1 MKNKNMMYNWR
12 FLLISLILFSAFI
25 SIIIKIFSIQFLDSN
40 FLKNEGDKRYIK
52 YEEVNPVR
60 GSIFDRNN
68 FPLAISIVEYDLY
81 ALKDFKKQQLLS
93 IAEFID
99 IDMNFDNG
107 FFTKKTL
114 IKKGLSKEELL
125 EINKINLKNYE
136 IETRHSRHYPLGDQI
151 ATLVGFYGKDGA
163 QEGLEKSYDKV
174 LSGKKGK
181 KKFYKNAKQE
191 VISKPIEVI
200 KSVKGEDIQLTIDAT
215 IQFYAYKYLVEAIK
229 KNKAK
234 AGTVIILDNQKGEVL
249 AMASYPSYNPNH
261 PQRKIQKNRALVEAY
276 EPGSV
281 LKPIVLSKAL
291 DSDIFLP
298 DVPID
303 IPRRLNL
310 NNKIIVDSK
319 NHEKLTP
326 KEIIAV
332 SSQVGASKIA
342 LELGYEELK
351 RNYYDF
357 GFTKPISINFPS
369 STFGY
374 MNIKESVSD
383 SELAS
388 LGYGYGITMSPFQI
402 ASAYSVFANDGEYKD
417 FQLLKNEEVTSR
429 KIISSYSASN
439 VLEALKKVVKDGT
452 GKAAEIKGFSEGG
465 KTGTVHKI
473 KKGSGYAQDSYR
485 ASFIGIAPLSDKS
498 LTIFVSIDE
507 PGLNS
512 YTGGSVAAPVF
523 AKIAESSLN
532 HLGYFEDEWIRKDI
546 RP

>member
-1 MKNKNMMYNWR
+1 M
-12 FLLISLILFSAFI
+12 ISFVLFSALI
-25 SIIIKIFSIQFLDSN
+25 SIIIKLFSIQFLDSN
-40 FLKNEGDKRYIK
+40 FLKSEGDKRYIK

-68 FPLAISIVEYDLY
+68 FPLAISIVNYDLY
-81 ALKDFKKQQLLS
+81 ALKGLKRQQLFSL
-93 IAEFID
+93 AEVID
-99 IDMNFDNG
+99 IDIDIDND
-107 FFTKKTL
+107 FFMKKTL
-114 IKKGLSKEELL
+114 IKEGLSKEELL
-125 EINKINLKNYE
+125 EISKINLKKFE
-136 IETRHSRHYPLGDQI
+136 IETRHSRYYPLGDQI

-163 QEGLEKSYDKV
+163 QKGLEKSYDNL
-174 LSGKKGK
+174 LSGIKGK

-191 VISKPIEVI
+191 VISKPIEVT

-215 IQFYAYKYLVEAIK
+215 IQFFAYKYLVEAIK

-291 DSDIFLP
+291 DEDLFLP
-298 DVPID
+298 DVAID

-342 LELGYEELK
+342 LELGYEELR
-351 RNYYDF
+351 RNYYNF

-402 ASAYSVFANDGEYKD
+402 ASAYSVFANNGEYKD
-417 FQLLKNEEVTSR
+417 FQLIKNEEVTSR
-429 KIISSYSASN
+429 KIISNYAASN
-439 VLEALKKVVKDGT
+439 VLDSLRKVVKDGT

-473 KKGSGYAQDSYR
+473 KKGTGYADDSYR

-532 HLGYFEDEWIRKDI
+532 YLGYFEDE
-546 RP
+546 